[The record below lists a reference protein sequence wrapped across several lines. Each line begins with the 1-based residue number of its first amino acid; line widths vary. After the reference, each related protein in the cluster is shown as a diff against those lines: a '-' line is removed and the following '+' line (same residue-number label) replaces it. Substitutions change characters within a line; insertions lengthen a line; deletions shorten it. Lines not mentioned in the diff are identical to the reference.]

1 MSFKEISAPNTLAFS
16 SHFFLLQLIF
26 LQFKTQKQNVL
37 KNLVSQKKTR
47 AVKNIIPTCHHLPR
61 WKKASFRPEIFV
73 IS

>member
-16 SHFFLLQLIF
+16 SHFFFFNNL

-47 AVKNIIPTCHHLPR
+47 ASKYNSNVSSLATLEK
-61 WKKASFRPEIFV
+61 SIFPP
-73 IS
+73 